1 MPRPNELT
9 IEQEM
14 ERVEK
19 ASLEAVYRYLRNDNP
34 DEELLT
40 KARVAQSQFASIQR
54 RRQSDGAREALY
66 FGMARSMTD
75 DPAKLAEYIR
85 VTSPSAR
92 IVKALPPGPTDVTP
106 END

>member
-1 MPRPNELT
+1 MAERNELT
-9 IEQEM
+9 VEQEM

-19 ASLEAVYRYLRNDNP
+19 AALEAVYRYLRTDNP

-40 KARVAQSQFASIQR
+40 KARVAQTQFGSIQR

-75 DPAKLAEYIR
+75 DPTKLAEYIR
-85 VTSPSAR
+85 VTSPGAP
-92 IVKALPPGPTDVTP
+92 IVRALPPGPTDVSP
-106 END
+106 KVK

>member
-1 MPRPNELT
+1 MAERNELT
-9 IEQEM
+9 VDQEM

-19 ASLEAVYRYLRNDNP
+19 AALEAVYRYLRNDKP

-75 DPAKLAEYIR
+75 DPARLAEYIR
-85 VTSPSAR
+85 VTSPGAP
-92 IVKALPPGPTDVTP
+92 IVKALPPGPADVTP
-106 END
+106 EAK